1 MRTIGG
7 SLQSALSTGTT
18 TLARLFTI
26 TRTSGEVLRFTDFD
40 GDITFSGNTYISNSS
55 ISIANISTAIQG
67 GVTSTNAKVILD
79 GSGGIASVDFIR
91 GRYDGA
97 TFKVSWVDWSN
108 PALGEIVILV
118 GQISI
123 IEASNKGTGSFEV
136 RGILNRGDMRI
147 GQFYTPECTADL
159 GDARC
164 TVDLAPTLMTGTVF
178 SVSTRT
184 KISVDLSGD
193 PADGYFSFGVLT
205 WTGGSNLNQSIEVLA
220 QAYLSGH
227 DQLVL
232 ALEMPEDIEAGDT
245 FDIVAGCDKTRS
257 TCQTKFANIANYRGY
272 PFVPGP
278 DGLSDSFI

>member
-1 MRTIGG
+1 MRTLGG
-7 SLQSALSTGTT
+7 SLQAAIATGTT
-18 TLARLFTI
+18 TLCRLFTI
-26 TRTSGEVLRFTDFD
+26 TRTSGQVLRFTDFD
-40 GDITFSGNTYISNSS
+40 GDVTFDGNVYSANSS
-55 ISIANISTAIQG
+55 ISITNVSTAIQG

-79 GSGGIASVDFIR
+79 AEAGVSSVDFIR

-108 PALGEIVILV
+108 PSLGEIIILI

-123 IEASNKGTGSFEV
+123 IEATNKGTGSFEV

-164 TVDLAPTLMTGTVF
+164 TVDLTPTLMTGTVAA
-178 SVSTRT
+178 VSTRT

-193 PADGYFSFGVLT
+193 PADAYFSFGVLT
-205 WTGGSNLNQSIEVLA
+205 WTSGNNLNQSIEILS
-220 QAYLSGH
+220 QAYVSGH

-232 ALEMPEDIEAGDT
+232 ALEMPDDIEVGDT
-245 FDIVAGCDKTRS
+245 FDIVAGCDKTRG
-257 TCQTKFANIANYRGY
+257 TCQTKFSNIANYRGY